1 MPINHHEIIEEFEA
15 HIRKLRGEPGEWC
28 VGTAKDA
35 RGPFFRQHLENDL
48 GDGLTYREAYTTSAA
63 DAVLDHL
70 VKNCGLRPA
79 LEAERGSA
87 LRDSVPAPGKIVF
100 VYRRTASA
108 PATASSSDHSV
119 VHKLAA

>member
-15 HIRKLRGEPGEWC
+15 HMRESGGGPGEWW

-35 RGPFFRQHLENDL
+35 RAPFFRQHLEKDL

-70 VKNCGLRPA
+70 VKNSGLRSA

-100 VYRRTASA
+100 VYRKAQA
-108 PATASSSDHSV
+108 AHGVPISDQDPL
-119 VHKLAA
+119 HKVAA

>member
-1 MPINHHEIIEEFEA
+1 MFLSRDDMIEEFEA
-15 HIRKLRGEPGEWC
+15 HIRKWGGEAGEWH

-70 VKNCGLRPA
+70 VNACGLHPD
-79 LEAERGSA
+79 
-87 LRDSVPAPGKIVF
+87 RDSVPAPGKIVF

-108 PATASSSDHSV
+108 PATADHV
-119 VHKLAA
+119 AATSPRQIAP